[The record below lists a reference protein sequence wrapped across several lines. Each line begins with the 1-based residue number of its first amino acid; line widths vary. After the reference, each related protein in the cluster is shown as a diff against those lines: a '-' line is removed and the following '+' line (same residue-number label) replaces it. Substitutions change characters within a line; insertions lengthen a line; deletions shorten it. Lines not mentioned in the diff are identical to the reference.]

1 MDLISLKTYIIP
13 SNIEK
18 MCCTIK
24 VMLKDIQAGC
34 NCISEDTLFELK
46 VILNELLSN
55 AIKHGNKMNE
65 LKKLKVV
72 SGLTTDSKIFF
83 VIQDEGEGFDC
94 SCNKSLI
101 NSPDS
106 PCFDFNDLK
115 ETGRGIYIVRELC
128 DRVIYNEKGNKVIV
142 IKKI

>member
-1 MDLISLKTYIIP
+1 
-13 SNIEK
+13 

-24 VMLKDIQAGC
+24 VMLKDIQDAC
-34 NCISEDTLFELK
+34 SCISEDTLFELK

-72 SGLTTDSKIFF
+72 SGLTTDSRIFF

-94 SCNKSLI
+94 RCYESLI
-101 NSPDS
+101 DNSNN
-106 PCFDFNDLK
+106 PCFDFDNLK
-115 ETGRGIYIVRELC
+115 ETGRGIYIVKELC
-128 DRVIYNEKGNKVIV
+128 DRVIYNEKGNRVIA
-142 IKKI
+142 IKKLL